1 MQLPPEPGDGLLEP
15 LALLSPGRLPGPC
28 CGDLALTLLQAG
40 QPVLDIR
47 LTALLFPTQGQG
59 QGLDLTI

>member
-15 LALLSPGRLPGPC
+15 LALLPPGRLPGPC
-28 CGDLALTLLQAG
+28 RGDLGLTLLQAG

-47 LTALLFPTQGQG
+47 LTALLFPPQGQG
-59 QGLDLTI
+59 QGLDLAI